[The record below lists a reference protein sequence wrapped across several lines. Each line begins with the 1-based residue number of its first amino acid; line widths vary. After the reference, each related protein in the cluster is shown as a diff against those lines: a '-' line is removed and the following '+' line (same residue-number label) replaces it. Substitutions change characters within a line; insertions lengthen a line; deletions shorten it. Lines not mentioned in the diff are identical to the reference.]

1 MCGLWGRRR
10 IVLNPF
16 PRFLWNSTQANSTS
30 KLFILTFTTLQ
41 QWIDCKTVR
50 IFAYSSTREQSNK
63 RSRTRLKTES
73 ETGERRVF
81 FLSPHTP
88 YGRVRLAR
96 FARMKLIRHALP
108 FSFPILRKNRLV
120 CSLKNG
126 KTIHLLPPWNIC
138 KFGLE
143 ISYGE
148 LVSFVCH
155 EHHQHDPN
163 NLKIECDA
171 FCVSG
176 LGDGVS
182 TVEGEVRKGGT
193 VVTGWGG
200 FSGFCKG
207 PVII

>member
-1 MCGLWGRRR
+1 MCRLWGRRR

-41 QWIDCKTVR
+41 QWIDCKTVP

-73 ETGERRVF
+73 ETLYR
-81 FLSPHTP
+81 FLSW
-88 YGRVRLAR
+88 
-96 FARMKLIRHALP
+96 FWE
-108 FSFPILRKNRLV
+108 KNRLFY
-120 CSLKNG
+120 SLNNG

-182 TVEGEVRKGGT
+182 TVGGGVRKGGT
-193 VVTGWGG
+193 VVRG
-200 FSGFCKG
+200 FLYQVFVRDQS
-207 PVII
+207 